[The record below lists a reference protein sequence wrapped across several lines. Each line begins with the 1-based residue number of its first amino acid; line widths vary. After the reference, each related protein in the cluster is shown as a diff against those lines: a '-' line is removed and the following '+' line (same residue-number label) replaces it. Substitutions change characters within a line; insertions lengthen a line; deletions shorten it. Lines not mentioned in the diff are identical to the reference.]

1 MIENIIKDGI
11 KIINIEGGW
20 LQLNND
26 DNGLFFE
33 FDTTKDKTFI
43 NKDGEAITIK
53 SDLEKLFTA
62 TMPYS
67 LETIRAF
74 NAVDGE
80 LLNKKMKKYKADKDK
95 LVYTKLFV
103 NFKFKK
109 KLFDDNISDDEDE
122 IDEDNDEFDLPKNID
137 KKKLRELVYTSKVII
152 DGEEYCFF
160 KRGASKA
167 RTANVIFCKK
177 KYYKKLFDRCLLGL
191 EIEKNSLCDLTSIGA
206 YTSLIMSGVIGTIDI
221 PKEEILIIN
230 DIDSP
235 VFKAKQTLTVQN
247 KDNTITQI
255 DNLFDVSNCTTD
267 GQSLMDESK
276 FEENELIR
284 YNSTALLRSDF
295 LKSNS
300 CRTAM
305 QRYFEENN
313 ITKVWDKYRGWMDAS
328 KIRLI
333 ITPNSC
339 KFLKFASY
347 FKDEKACFEHWLNNI
362 DSTFGVVKTD
372 HMGNYGYSNRLSYQM
387 INSMNLSKDE
397 VRELMQDELDYVKL
411 LKDNTLVTS
420 DDFSSMGNEKRK
432 ANREIRNEMSYFLNY
447 LGTSDDLSSGDMI
460 NALLNR
466 NKDYRFTQKF
476 KDYKKNQIKLYIDN
490 LRLGKI
496 RIKNS
501 LYAIMVSC
509 PYEMLVSATIEENK
523 INDSI
528 MKGWELYC
536 PRFEDNKSLMGIRN
550 PQINE
555 GNIGHFTN
563 TFHEEYK
570 WFGYWKDGKPQ
581 FDFVAFVN
589 SWDIDIMNRL
599 QGCDWDVDTVFLT
612 DNELLARKS
621 LECQKWA
628 TPTNGI
634 KGKMELKTYNM
645 KSYAELDNYLGGSTM
660 AIGKIVNKSAIFNA
674 YMYDGMN
681 KGKSQEYIN
690 ACFEAS
696 STLSSC
702 SQIAI
707 DMAKKSFLDAKG
719 RPLSLNSIMNGLNK
733 TSYINEENKEELILQ
748 YDYDMEN
755 TEDKSL
761 KEVIE
766 DYQKYKA
773 DEQYIRKFKTNINLD
788 QYLDKYSLDNNS
800 DEFKAKIPVHS
811 LKMVVPYFFKF
822 TAQDNSYR
830 IPKKME
836 CGMDYLEEILDEF
849 DTKAMKVDKV
859 ELKDLFEKQE
869 RLQKVNIDFEKINIV
884 RHTVHDCNSIL
895 NKNYYSNI
903 DDEKEGKRKSILR
916 KGAKNKAIEQLKKI
930 KLNERTIHRILLRT
944 FELDKTYKGE
954 IIYVLNK
961 EGKKIKYKNSKTGK
975 DEYLVVKELYDI
987 QSLTLTLLYNAYP
1000 QSFLKCF
1007 KENKLEKINLPLYW
1021 K

>member
-1 MIENIIKDGI
+1 MEGIIKNGV

-20 LQLNND
+20 LQLSKD
-26 DNGLFFE
+26 ENGLFFE
-33 FDTTKDKTFI
+33 FETTKDKVFI
-43 NKDGEAITIK
+43 NKDGEEIIIK
-53 SDLEKLFTA
+53 ADLEKLFTA

-74 NAVDGE
+74 NAVNGE
-80 LLNKKMKKYKADKDK
+80 LLNKKMKKYKEGRDG

-109 KLFDDNISDDEDE
+109 KLFEDNVVDGEE
-122 IDEDNDEFDLPKNID
+122 IDEDNEGFELPKNID
-137 KKKLRELVYTSKVII
+137 KKKLRELIYTSKVII

-177 KYYKKLFDRCLLGL
+177 KYYKKIFDRCMLGL
-191 EIEKNSLCDLTSIGA
+191 KIKENSMSDLTSIGA

-221 PKEEILIIN
+221 PKEEILMIN

-235 VFKAKQTLTVQN
+235 VFKAGQTLTVQN
-247 KDNTITQI
+247 GDNTITQI
-255 DNLFDVSNCTTD
+255 EDLFDVSNCTTD

-284 YNSTALLRSDF
+284 YNSTALLRTDF

-305 QRYFEENN
+305 QRYFKENN
-313 ITKVWDKYRGWMDAS
+313 ITKVWDMYRGWMDAF

-339 KFLKFASY
+339 KFLKFKNY
-347 FKDEKACFEHWLNNI
+347 FKNEKACFEHWLDSI

-397 VRELMQDELDYVKL
+397 VKELMQDELDYIKL
-411 LKDNTLVTS
+411 LKDNTLATAY
-420 DDFSSMGNEKRK
+420 DCRNMGKTKKKE
-432 ANREIRNEMSYFLNY
+432 NRETRNEMSYFLDY

-466 NKDYRFTQKF
+466 NKDYRFTKKF
-476 KDYKKNQIKLYIDN
+476 KDYKNNQIRLYIDN

-496 RIKNS
+496 RINNS

-509 PYEMLVSATIEENK
+509 PYEMLVSATTEGNK
-523 INDSI
+523 INNSI
-528 MKGWELYC
+528 MIGWELYC
-536 PRFEDNKSLMGIRN
+536 PKFEDGKLLMGIRN

-555 GNIGHFTN
+555 GNIGSFTN
-563 TFHEEYK
+563 KFHEEYK
-570 WFGYWKDGKPQ
+570 LFGYWKDGEPQ
-581 FDFVAFVN
+581 FNFVAFVN
-589 SWDIDIMNRL
+589 SWDVDIMNRL
-599 QGCDWDVDTVFLT
+599 QGCDWDVDTVYLT
-612 DNELLARKS
+612 DNELLARKAQ
-621 LECQKWA
+621 ECQKWY

-634 KGKMELKTYNM
+634 KGKMALKPYNM

-674 YMYDGMN
+674 YMYNGINTGMS
-681 KGKSQEYIN
+681 KEYIQ

-719 RPLSLNSIMNGLNK
+719 KPLSLNSIMNGLNK
-733 TSYINEENKEELILQ
+733 ASYINEKNKSELILQ

-755 TEDKSL
+755 TENKTL

-766 DYQKYKA
+766 DYQKSKA
-773 DEQYIRKFKTNINLD
+773 DEQYTRKYKTNIDLE
-788 QYLDKYSLDNNS
+788 QYIDEYSLDNNN
-800 DEFKAKIPVHS
+800 DKFKEKIPVHS

-830 IPKKME
+830 IPRKME

-849 DTKAMKVDKV
+849 DTKAMQIDKV

-869 RLQKVNIDFEKINIV
+869 RLQKVNIDFDKIDMVRQIV
-884 RHTVHDCNSIL
+884 HECNSVL
-895 NKNYYSNI
+895 NKNYYSNV

-916 KGAKNKAIEQLKKI
+916 KSSKNKAIEELKKL
-930 KLNERTIHRILLRT
+930 KLNERTVHRLLLRI
-944 FELDKTYKGE
+944 FELDDTYKKD
-954 IIYVLNK
+954 IIYIYNN
-961 EGKKIKYKNSKTGK
+961 EGEKIKYINKDGK
-975 DEYLVVKELYDI
+975 EEYLKVKELCEV
-987 QSLTLTLLYNAYP
+987 QSLSLTLIYNAYP
-1000 QSFLKCF
+1000 NIFLKCF

-1021 K
+1021 E

>member
-33 FDTTKDKTFI
+33 FNTTKDKTFI

-109 KLFDDNISDDEDE
+109 KLFDDNISDDE
-122 IDEDNDEFDLPKNID
+122 IDEDNEGFDLPKNID

-235 VFKAKQTLTVQN
+235 VFKAQQTLTVQN

-255 DNLFDVSNCTTD
+255 DDLFDVSNCTTD

-420 DDFSSMGNEKRK
+420 DDFSNMGNEKRK
-432 ANREIRNEMSYFLNY
+432 VNREIRNEMSYFLNY

-460 NALLNR
+460 NAILNR

-536 PRFEDNKSLMGIRN
+536 PRFEDNKPLMGIRN

-581 FDFVAFVN
+581 FNFVAFVN
-589 SWDIDIMNRL
+589 SWDVDIMNRL

-681 KGKSQEYIN
+681 KGKNQEYIN

-766 DYQKYKA
+766 DYQKHKA
-773 DEQYIRKFKTNINLD
+773 DEQYVRKFKTNIDLD

-800 DEFKAKIPVHS
+800 DEFKEKIPVHS

-859 ELKDLFEKQE
+859 ELKDLFAPQNTLRSSNVDYDKI
-869 RLQKVNIDFEKINIV
+869 VNIRKVINNCF
-884 RHTVHDCNSIL
+884 TVL
-895 NKNYYSNI
+895 NKNYYSNT

-916 KGAKNKAIEQLKKI
+916 KGAKNKAINEIRKI
-930 KLNERTIHRILLRT
+930 KLNEKTIQKIILRI
-944 FELDKTYKGE
+944 FELDKSYTKE
-954 IIYVLNK
+954 IIYILNK
-961 EGKKIKYKNSKTGK
+961 EGEKIKYINKEGK
-975 DEYLVVKELYDI
+975 EDYLKVKELYEM
-987 QSLTLTLLYNAYP
+987 QSLSLTLIYNAYP
-1000 QSFLKCF
+1000 KEFLKCF